1 MMKEFPETT
10 PAMDTAEETTRSKL
24 RLVDSTLHVAARSP
38 GGQMLIR
45 ILRVRMKCCHSVQR
59 YAATETVSASQT
71 VWWPTPVNFVT

>member
-45 ILRVRMKCCHSVQR
+45 ILRVRMKCCHGNRFGLANSLVANTREFCHLECLSYR
-59 YAATETVSASQT
+59 Y
-71 VWWPTPVNFVT
+71 